1 LGESSSG
8 LVRAIISA
16 APLSSNYAEPVSH
29 RHRGDRNR
37 AVRLTAGNLYAYY
50 KAEGYVIVMQNINRE
65 PCRRL
70 RRADR
75 RSAELSLH
83 AGG

>member
-1 LGESSSG
+1 MQN
-8 LVRAIISA
+8 RSA
-16 APLSSNYAEPVSH
+16 TVIAETATVLYE
-29 RHRGDRNR
+29 
-37 AVRLTAGNLYAYY
+37 LTAGNLYAYY